1 MKEVVIV
8 SAARTPFGK
17 FGGGLKS
24 LKASDLGGL
33 AIKEALKRAGI
44 EGGQVDEVVYGTV
57 LAAGQGQVPG
67 RQASVKGGIPH
78 TVPVVTINKVCGS
91 AL

>member
-24 LKASDLGGL
+24 FKAAELGGL

-44 EGGQVDEVVYGTV
+44 EGSQVDEVVYGTV
-57 LAAGQGQVPG
+57 IAAGQGQVPA
-67 RQASVKGGIPH
+67 RQAS
-78 TVPVVTINKVCGS
+78 
-91 AL
+91 